1 MDLLNIS
8 IYLNPTAPPK
18 ELRLGAR
25 SNNEGKDRLSNL
37 LEGRQYLY
45 PGPDRDCR
53 FTLNGHARQVV
64 NLLLLRPDITFFEY
78 VVIGEEYNPIRFR
91 VSRMAPGAHDWQLR
105 PNRDARVPIGS
116 IVETSERLE
125 SPIRYGERIFV
136 PEPNTVEGFFAL
148 SNMTCLRYNSDI
160 SIFVSVFT
168 KPPAEPN

>member
-45 PGPDRDCR
+45 PCLDRDCR

-64 NLLLLRPDITFFEY
+64 NLLKFACLLSIFLKY

-105 PNRDARVPIGS
+105 PIAMP
-116 IVETSERLE
+116 
-125 SPIRYGERIFV
+125 
-136 PEPNTVEGFFAL
+136 GF
-148 SNMTCLRYNSDI
+148 
-160 SIFVSVFT
+160 
-168 KPPAEPN
+168 P